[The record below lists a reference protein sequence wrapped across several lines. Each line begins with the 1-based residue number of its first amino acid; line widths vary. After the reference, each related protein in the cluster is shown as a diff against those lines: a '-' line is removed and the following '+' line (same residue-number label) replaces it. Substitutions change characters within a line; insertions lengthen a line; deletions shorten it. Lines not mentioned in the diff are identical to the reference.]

1 MKKDKAIFKPVEAF
15 KSLGWYK
22 ISSSLRKS
30 VYGLVLALCGLV
42 SMQSCGTIKEIPV
55 ETNTQVNIKDST
67 VFHYIDS
74 VRIHE
79 ATRYKDMAWLGDT
92 LQIEGQRSR
101 MWAYADT
108 TKEALLGGLQEDK
121 VEEKTRIIYK
131 DKIEYRD
138 SLVFK
143 EVPVEVEKEVRYI
156 PKWTYWSLIANML
169 VLILIGL
176 RIWIKSSGLNIS
188 SIFKKG

>member
-1 MKKDKAIFKPVEAF
+1 MKR
-15 KSLGWYK
+15 LRLK
-22 ISSSLRKS
+22 IALFLTLTA
-30 VYGLVLALCGLV
+30 GVLTP
-42 SMQSCGTIKEIPV
+42 SCRVIQYVPIETGT
-55 ETNTQVNIKDST
+55 TVNVKDST
-67 VFHYIDS
+67 VINYIDS
-74 VRIHE
+74 IRIHE

-131 DKIEYRD
+131 DRIEYRD

-143 EVPVEVEKEVRYI
+143 EIPIEVEKIKKVTPR
-156 PKWTYWSLIANML
+156 WSWWSLLFN
-169 VLILIGL
+169 ILGFTAIGL
-176 RIWIKSSGLNIS
+176 YTYFKIK
-188 SIFKKG
+188 KKFPL

>member
-42 SMQSCGTIKEIPV
+42 SMQSCGTIKEVPV

-92 LQIEGQRSR
+92 LQIKGQRSR
-101 MWAYADT
+101 MWAVADT
-108 TKEALLGGLQEDK
+108 TKEALFGGLEEDK

-138 SLVFK
+138 SVRT
-143 EVPVEVEKEVRYI
+143 EQVPYPVEVEKIKKVY
-156 PKWTYWSLIANML
+156 PKWMIILSILG
-169 VLILIGL
+169 VLSTAVLAFQVYL
-176 RIWIKSSGLNIS
+176 K
-188 SIFKKG
+188 FKTKLPL